1 MNTKRPVEL
10 LKKKVSPDAIMYKF
24 KWSNN
29 SVSIEPMTQLTPDML
44 VLVHEYELRQFTQDP
59 HEPKP

>member
-1 MNTKRPVEL
+1 MNAKRPVEL
-10 LKKKVSPDAIMYKF
+10 LKKKVSPDSIMYKF

-44 VLVHEYELRQFTQDP
+44 VLVHEYELR
-59 HEPKP
+59 